1 MTATVSV
8 NGIVKSYRAVQAL
21 RDVSFDLRSGRLSAL
36 VGHNGAGKTTLI
48 KLMLGL
54 IRADHGAI
62 RVLNEDPA
70 AGEFSARRQLG
81 YLPENVAF
89 NAALTGRE
97 TLAFYARLK
106 QIKPATAWP
115 LLDRVGLM
123 EAADRRV
130 GTYSKGMRQRLGLA
144 QALLGQ
150 PRVLLLDEPTTGL
163 DPALRQ
169 TFYEILNELRD
180 DGATVLISSHALNEL
195 EDRAEHV
202 LIMNRGMLV
211 AQGTLAEL
219 RSISQLPIRVS
230 LDLAPDASGV
240 PGMDDRR
247 SHAQRRTATSC
258 WCRMKRERW
267 NCCALRLA
275 IPASATLRSRRP
287 PSTISTPIFFAGESR
302 QHEQHRHHRRQG
314 NQGRVAKPLGSGHD
328 ASAGGACAVPDFPRQ
343 RTDRQCRRRRARCRR
358 RQPLQPHDLS
368 AAADRAADFPRR
380 RGRRDGAGHDAA
392 AAQLSR
398 RPPSGH
404 PRKILRTCSDPRLR
418 DGDRLWRGGGRPCRH
433 RRLGAGR
440 KLVCLRVHA
449 RNVDHAR
456 RGLRRDRIFD
466 QQPGRAIA
474 APPRGSRSASG
485 C

>member
-1 MTATVSV
+1 MIATVSV

-21 RDVSFDLRSGRLSAL
+21 RDVSFDLRPGQLSAL

-54 IRADHGAI
+54 IRADRGAI

-106 QIKPATAWP
+106 QIKPAAAWP

-195 EDRAEHV
+195 EDCAQHV
-202 LIMNRGMLV
+202 LIMNRGLLV

-240 PGMDDRR
+240 PAWM
-247 SHAQRRTATSC
+247 T
-258 WCRMKRERW
+258 
-267 NCCALRLA
+267 
-275 IPASATLRSRRP
+275 
-287 PSTISTPIFFAGESR
+287 GESR
-302 QHEQHRHHRRQG
+302 ATPHGHVMLVQDEARKMDLLRIAAG
-314 NQGRVAKPLGSGHD
+314 DPRVRNIEIATPTLD
-328 ASAGGACAVPDFPRQ
+328 
-343 RTDRQCRRRRARCRR
+343 
-358 RQPLQPHDLS
+358 DLY
-368 AAADRAADFPRR
+368 AHF
-380 RGRRDGAGHDAA
+380 
-392 AAQLSR
+392 
-398 RPPSGH
+398 
-404 PRKILRTCSDPRLR
+404 LRTRE
-418 DGDRLWRGGGRPCRH
+418 
-433 RRLGAGR
+433 
-440 KLVCLRVHA
+440 
-449 RNVDHAR
+449 
-456 RGLRRDRIFD
+456 
-466 QQPGRAIA
+466 QA
-474 APPRGSRSASG
+474 A
-485 C
+485 

>member
-1 MTATVSV
+1 MTVTVAV
-8 NGIVKSYRAVQAL
+8 NGVEKSYGAVKAL
-21 RDVSFDLRSGRLSAL
+21 RDVSFDLGPGRLSAL

-54 IRADHGAI
+54 IHAERGAV
-62 RVLNEDPA
+62 RVLGEDPA

-106 QIKPATAWP
+106 QIKPASAWP

-123 EAADRRV
+123 HAADRRV

-144 QALLGQ
+144 QALLGR

-202 LIMNRGMLV
+202 LIMNRGRLV

-230 LDLAPDASGV
+230 LDLAPGANGV
-240 PGMDDRR
+240 P
-247 SHAQRRTATSC
+247 
-258 WCRMKRERW
+258 
-267 NCCALRLA
+267 
-275 IPASATLRSRRP
+275 PAWMNGASVASP
-287 PSTISTPIFFAGESR
+287 
-302 QHEQHRHHRRQG
+302 H
-314 NQGRVAKPLGSGHD
+314 GRVIL
-328 ASAGGACAVPDFPRQ
+328 VPDE
-343 RTDRQCRRRRARCRR
+343 ARKME
-358 RQPLQPHDLS
+358 L
-368 AAADRAADFPRR
+368 
-380 RGRRDGAGHDAA
+380 
-392 AAQLSR
+392 
-398 RPPSGH
+398 
-404 PRKILRTCSDPRLR
+404 
-418 DGDRLWRGGGRPCRH
+418 
-433 RRLGAGR
+433 
-440 KLVCLRVHA
+440 LRVA
-449 RNVDHAR
+449 AGDPCVTN
-456 RGLRRDRIFD
+456 IE
-466 QQPGRAIA
+466 IA
-474 APPRGSRSASG
+474 APTLDDLYAHFLRENAG
-485 C
+485 

>member
-21 RDVSFDLRSGRLSAL
+21 RDVSFDLRPGQLSAL

-54 IRADHGAI
+54 IRADRGAI

-106 QIKPATAWP
+106 QIKPAAAWP
-115 LLDRVGLM
+115 LLERVGLM

-219 RSISQLPIRVS
+219 RSISRLPIRIS
-230 LDLAPDASGV
+230 LDLAPGTNDV
-240 PGMDDRR
+240 P
-247 SHAQRRTATSC
+247 
-258 WCRMKRERW
+258 
-267 NCCALRLA
+267 
-275 IPASATLRSRRP
+275 SAWM
-287 PSTISTPIFFAGESR
+287 AGESSATP
-302 QHEQHRHHRRQG
+302 H
-314 NQGRVAKPLGSGHD
+314 GRVMLVRD
-328 ASAGGACAVPDFPRQ
+328 E
-343 RTDRQCRRRRARCRR
+343 ARKM
-358 RQPLQPHDLS
+358 DLLRF
-368 AAADRAADFPRR
+368 AA
-380 RGRRDGAGHDAA
+380 
-392 AAQLSR
+392 
-398 RPPSGH
+398 
-404 PRKILRTCSDPRLR
+404 SDPRIT
-418 DGDRLWRGGGRPCRH
+418 
-433 RRLGAGR
+433 
-440 KLVCLRVHA
+440 
-449 RNVDHAR
+449 N
-456 RGLRRDRIFD
+456 IE
-466 QQPGRAIA
+466 IA
-474 APPRGSRSASG
+474 APTLDDLYAHFLRTREQAA
-485 C
+485 